1 MRLAAEEK
9 HCLEEL
15 YLHHGIATDQLR
27 RVPVVLNSITAA
39 FNRMTGRDFDAAT
52 LHRYMVNRR
61 KNKDW
66 PCLGTRARKFASVLD
81 DFTEDELVLLESLYV
96 EFNKTSDEL
105 LFSPKTA
112 RALAD
117 LFAKKAGRIMPGH
130 TLVAAIFQKRKRG
143 EWACIRE
150 GQQAAAEAAPFSD
163 IQVVAKK
170 FKQA

>member
-27 RVPVVLNSITAA
+27 RVPVVINSITAA

-66 PCLGTRARKFASVLD
+66 PCLGTRARKFPSVLS
-81 DFTEDELVLLESLYV
+81 DFTHDELAILESLYV
-96 EFNKTSDEL
+96 DFNKTSDEL

-112 RALAD
+112 KTLAD
-117 LFAKKAGRIMPGH
+117 LFAKKAGRIVPGH
-130 TLVAAIFQKRKRG
+130 MVVAAIFQKRKRG
-143 EWACIRE
+143 VWACIRE
-150 GQQAAAEAAPFSD
+150 GKEAVTEAAPFSD
-163 IQVVAKK
+163 IQIVAKK